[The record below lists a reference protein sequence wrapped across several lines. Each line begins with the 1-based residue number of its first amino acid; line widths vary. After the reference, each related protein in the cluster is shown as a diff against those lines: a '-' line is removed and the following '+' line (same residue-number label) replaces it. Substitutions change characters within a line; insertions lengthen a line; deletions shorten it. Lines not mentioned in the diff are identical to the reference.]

1 MLRTVAT
8 RTGSIAMQ
16 VRPVCLA
23 RACVA
28 TSPKATF
35 HTSSQDLMP
44 YKMPEEGGKTRLGFI
59 PEEWF
64 TLFYNKTG
72 VTGPYVFGA
81 GFLMYLLNK
90 EIYVLSHETLHG
102 AVALG
107 FLIYGVKKFGPLY
120 AAAADKARDE
130 QLQAAQDVKDAELQ
144 NYQDLIANEQKEQ
157 WRLEG
162 RDMLFDAKR
171 ENVAMQIETAY
182 RERLHTVAEEVK
194 KKLDYHLEV
203 ENLKRRAQQQHMV
216 EWIEKNVIQSI
227 TPEQEKANIAQCIK
241 DLKSLAARA

>member
-8 RTGSIAMQ
+8 RTGVIAAQ
-16 VRPVCLA
+16 ARPTCLA
-23 RACVA
+23 RVCVA
-28 TSPKATF
+28 AAPRVGF

-44 YKMPEEGGKTRLGFI
+44 YKMPEEGGKARLGFI

-64 TLFYNKTG
+64 TFFYNKTG

-81 GFLMYLLNK
+81 GLLMYLLNK
-90 EIYVLSHETLHG
+90 EIYVVNHETLHG

-120 AAAADKARDE
+120 AQAADKARDE
-130 QLQAAQDVKDAELQ
+130 QLTEAEDIKQVELQ
-144 NYQDLIANEQKEQ
+144 NYQDIINNELKEQ

-162 RDMLFDAKR
+162 RDMLFDAKQ
-171 ENVAMQIETAY
+171 ENIAMQIETAY

-194 KKLDYHLEV
+194 KKLDYHVEV
-203 ENLKRRAQQQHMV
+203 VNLQRRVQQDHMV
-216 EWIEKNVIQSI
+216 AWVEKNVISSI
-227 TPEQEKANIAQCIK
+227 TPDQEKANIAQCIK
-241 DLKSLAARA
+241 DLKSLSAKA